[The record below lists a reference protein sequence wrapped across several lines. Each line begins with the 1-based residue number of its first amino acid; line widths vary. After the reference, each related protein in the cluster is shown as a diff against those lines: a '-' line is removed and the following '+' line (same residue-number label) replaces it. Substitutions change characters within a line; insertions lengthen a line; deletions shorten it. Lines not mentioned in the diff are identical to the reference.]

1 MLWEQVRAGSTPVY
15 STYEK
20 RNTPILEYYD
30 FVFRNNIRIF
40 VSSVGG
46 LEFVVICKSL
56 LSSAIELFTVNEEV
70 PGLNPGGDA
79 KWRVS

>member
-46 LEFVVICKSL
+46 LVFVVICESL
-56 LSSAIELFTVNEEV
+56 LSSAVEHFAVNEV
-70 PGLNPGGDA
+70 AQGSNP
-79 KWRVS
+79 

>member
-40 VSSVGG
+40 VSSDSR

-56 LSSAIELFTVNEEV
+56 LSSAVEHFAVNEV
-70 PGLNPGGDA
+70 AQGSNP
-79 KWRVS
+79 

>member
-30 FVFRNNIRIF
+30 FVFRNIIRIF
-40 VSSVGG
+40 VSCVGG
-46 LEFVVICKSL
+46 LAFVVICKSL
-56 LSSAIELFTVNEEV
+56 LSSAVEHFAVNEV
-70 PGLNPGGDA
+70 VQGSNP
-79 KWRVS
+79 